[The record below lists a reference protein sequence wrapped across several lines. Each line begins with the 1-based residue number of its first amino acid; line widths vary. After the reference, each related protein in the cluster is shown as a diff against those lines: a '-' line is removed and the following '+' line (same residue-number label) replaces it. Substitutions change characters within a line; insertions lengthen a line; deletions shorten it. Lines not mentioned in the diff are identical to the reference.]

1 MTRWLITGAGG
12 MLGRDLVAALERAGH
27 DVTGLAH
34 RDLDVTDEAAVH
46 AALRQHQPEIVVNCA
61 AWTRVD
67 DAEKHEE
74 EALAVN
80 GHGAA
85 HVAAACAD
93 SGARLVQI
101 SSDYVFS
108 GDTQRPYTETDD
120 ARPRTAYGRAKLA
133 GEQAVLRR
141 LPRTGYVVRT
151 AWLYGAYGPN
161 FVRTIIRL
169 ERERPTIDVVDDQ
182 LGQPTWTVDLARG
195 IIALDR
201 SRAAPGIYHA
211 SSAGSVTWFGLAREI
226 FTLLGADPARVKPIT
241 TAEYP
246 SPASR
251 PACSVLGHDAWS
263 TAQIAPLPDWQTA
276 LRRAFPA
283 LLAAQV
289 DQAPAAHP
297 A

>member
-108 GDTQRPYTETDD
+108 GDTQRAYTETDD

-141 LPRTGYVVRT
+141 LPGTGYVVRT

>member
-1 MTRWLITGAGG
+1 
-12 MLGRDLVAALERAGH
+12 MLGRDLVGALERAGH

-46 AALRQHQPEIVVNCA
+46 AALRAHRPGIVVNCA

-67 DAEKHEE
+67 DAETHEE

-108 GDTQRPYTETDD
+108 GDTQRPYTEPDD
-120 ARPRTAYGRAKLA
+120 ARPRPAYGRAKLA

-151 AWLYGAYGPN
+151 AWLYGAHGPN

-263 TAQIAPLPDWQTA
+263 TAQIALLPDWQTA
-276 LRRAFPA
+276 LRRSFPA

-289 DQAPAAHP
+289 DQDAAAAGRP
-297 A
+297 G